1 MLLPILIQ
9 DAYPS
14 DIQNVV
20 LGAKRVNSWESRA
33 PLEVPRQQSAFGL
46 DKPTFS
52 LTKRLHFRT
61 ISLTDK
67 RRKSRG
73 WYCLPSNLEPR
84 SNTRSLDRFISA
96 YLIHLISFYFAINHI
111 KYIYNIQ
118 YIYNTVA
125 DLGEGPRGPR
135 GPSPSLFL
143 DQTEVRMAE
152 TFLLETASPLS
163 QGLDDRPLPPH
174 LKVWIR
180 HCNILIDGIHNV
192 TNFQGSIGKEAYVEA

>member
-1 MLLPILIQ
+1 MKASQSAISNTLYYINSIIQ
-9 DAYPS
+9 DVYPS
-14 DIQNVV
+14 DIQIVV
-20 LGAKRVNSWESRA
+20 LGDKKINSWESWA
-33 PLEVPRQQSAFGL
+33 PLEVLRKQSAFGL

-125 DLGEGPRGPR
+125 DLGEGPEGPVPQLIFR
-135 GPSPSLFL
+135 PNWGPNGRNIFVGDCL
-143 DQTEVRMAE
+143 
-152 TFLLETASPLS
+152 PL
-163 QGLDDRPLPPH
+163 
-174 LKVWIR
+174 I
-180 HCNILIDGIHNV
+180 
-192 TNFQGSIGKEAYVEA
+192 